1 MRALSLALCVYTH
14 ICQIIEVLL
23 HSETMSYR
31 LSTELNY
38 HPRYVPLE
46 FFFLH
51 LLPLFSNINE
61 YFENSFQNS
70 KLVSNFVFF
79 LLKIV
84 NIFLINLKINRK
96 IRFFFF
102 LNQDP
107 IIMMIIFS
115 FLKFFKSQRIE
126 GIK

>member
-31 LSTELNY
+31 LSAELNY

-46 FFFLH
+46 YFFLH

-70 KLVSNFVFF
+70 NSNFQNCEYFF
-79 LLKIV
+79 NQLK
-84 NIFLINLKINRK
+84 NKQENKI
-96 IRFFFF
+96 FFF